1 MKKLTATLLLISST
15 LFCTAQNGNVV
26 GIPPDY
32 GTSKDT
38 VGAFVKV
45 EKEAD
50 FPGGIPAWRTFLM
63 QNLDGS
69 VVFKDLPKRT
79 KKFEQTAM
87 VQFIVCT
94 DGTVC
99 DVKVI
104 NKVLPS
110 IKKEAERAIVNSGK
124 WIPAEQGGR
133 KVKAY
138 RKQPITFMVS
148 E

>member
-1 MKKLTATLLLISST
+1 MKKLSLTLILIISTLIS
-15 LFCTAQNGNVV
+15 TAQTNNVV
-26 GIPPDY
+26 GIPAEY

-38 VGAFVKV
+38 IGAFVKV

-50 FPGGIPAWRTFLM
+50 FPGGLPAWRNFLM
-63 QNLDGS
+63 NNLKGD

-104 NKVLPS
+104 NNVLPS
-110 IKKEAERAIVNSGK
+110 IKKEAERAINNSGK

-138 RKQPITFMVS
+138 RKQPITFIVT

>member
-1 MKKLTATLLLISST
+1 MKKLTATLLLIALT
-15 LFCTAQNGNVV
+15 LFSIAQNNVV
-26 GIPPDY
+26 GVPPEY
-32 GTSKDT
+32 GLSKDSI
-38 VGAFVKV
+38 GAFVKV

-50 FPGGIPAWRTFLM
+50 FPGGLPAWRDFLM
-63 QNLDGS
+63 TNLRAD
-69 VVFKDLPKRT
+69 VVLKDLPKRT

-138 RKQPITFMVS
+138 RRQPITFLVTN
-148 E
+148 

>member
-1 MKKLTATLLLISST
+1 
-15 LFCTAQNGNVV
+15 V
-26 GIPPDY
+26 GIPAEY

-38 VGAFVKV
+38 IGAFVKV

-50 FPGGIPAWRTFLM
+50 FPGGLPAWRNFLM
-63 QNLDGS
+63 NNLKGD

-94 DGTVC
+94 DGSVC

-104 NKVLPS
+104 NNVLPS
-110 IKKEAERAIVNSGK
+110 IKKEAERAINNSGK

-138 RKQPITFMVS
+138 RKQPITFIVT

>member
-1 MKKLTATLLLISST
+1 MPA
-15 LFCTAQNGNVV
+15 
-26 GIPPDY
+26 DY
-32 GTSKDT
+32 GSSKDT
-38 VGAFVKV
+38 IGAFVSV

-50 FPGGIPAWRTFLM
+50 FPGGLPALINFLTT
-63 QNLDGS
+63 NLKGD
-69 VVFKDLPKRT
+69 VVLQDLPKRI
-79 KKFEQTAM
+79 KNFQQTAM
-87 VQFIVCT
+87 GQFIVCT
-94 DGTVC
+94 DGSIC

-110 IKKEAERAIVNSGK
+110 IKKEAERAINNSGK

-138 RKQPITFMVS
+138 RKQPITFVVTS